1 MMKAETTRRLVV
13 DHTKQEMIRH
23 GISRLTMDIIAQG
36 LGMSKRTLYQL
47 FPGKACLVRI
57 CLADIAGEK
66 RRLLLLSKEPARQS
80 CMGML
85 FDISGR
91 YIAMMYYLG
100 KTLLAD
106 LEQDKDY
113 HSFIKREEA
122 FWLQQFV
129 DALNLCKACGYLLPD
144 IDPDRFANDLFTLIH
159 GNCLR
164 GAPYVMQRLFCQSLL
179 RGVFKADTISLIDKY
194 VGEHEFAMDV

>member
-13 DHTKQEMIRH
+13 DQTKQEMIRH

-66 RRLLLLSKEPARQS
+66 RRLLLGKEDIRQS
-80 CMGML
+80 CMAQL
-85 FDISGR
+85 FDIAGR

-100 KTLLAD
+100 KTLLTD
-106 LEQDKDY
+106 LEQDGDY

-129 DALNLCKACGYLLPD
+129 DALNLCKACGYLLPN
-144 IDPDRFANDLFTLIH
+144 IDPDRFASDLLALIYE
-159 GNCLR
+159 NCLH
-164 GAPYVMQRLFCQSLL
+164 GAPYVMQRLFCQALL
-179 RGVFKADTISLIDKY
+179 RGVFKADAISLIDEY
-194 VGEHEFAMDV
+194 VGEHEFVMDV